1 LDDGPP
7 NFLILD
13 DASGVARRDTS
24 SAGTTGYHARMLRTE
39 IDTVLVEV
47 LRDRRLLAH
56 PFYRRWE
63 AGTLEPGELAAYAGQ
78 YRHFEATLP
87 EVLERARDGIEDAT
101 ARLLVQAN
109 LDDELGVPAPHLEL
123 FEGFARSVGAAPSV
137 EATPAT
143 RTLVDLYRSSAQ
155 RSPVAALAALAA
167 YEVQASEIAASKA
180 DGLRAHY
187 GLTDD
192 ATRFW
197 DVHSGVDEAHGAW
210 IVEALAALDADPDE
224 VHDAARTAA
233 SAWWAF
239 LDEREVAAPV
249 AATG

>member
-1 LDDGPP
+1 
-7 NFLILD
+7 
-13 DASGVARRDTS
+13 
-24 SAGTTGYHARMLRTE
+24 
-39 IDTVLVEV
+39 
-47 LRDRRLLAH
+47 
-56 PFYRRWE
+56 
-63 AGTLEPGELAAYAGQ
+63 
-78 YRHFEATLP
+78 
-87 EVLERARDGIEDAT
+87 
-101 ARLLVQAN
+101 
-109 LDDELGVPAPHLEL
+109 
-123 FEGFARSVGAAPSV
+123 V

-180 DGLRAHY
+180 DGLRAHC